1 MQVNLL
7 PKKLE
12 EHGLEW
18 REPDWGIFHEDCR
31 YFEAVFYG
39 YPGNGFRE

>member
-18 REPDWGIFHEDCR
+18 TEPDWGIFHGDFP
-31 YFEAVFYG
+31 YFEAVLYG
-39 YPGNGFRE
+39 YKGNGFRE